1 MSNDTLNGNELA
13 FPFACQGPTTGPE
26 FYYGMTKREYFAA
39 KAMQGLLGDYYA
51 RYAKDPDVQS
61 GGGPAAIARAAVVHA
76 DALIAEL
83 GGEQ

>member
-1 MSNDTLNGNELA
+1 
-13 FPFACQGPTTGPE
+13 
-26 FYYGMTKREYFAA
+26 
-39 KAMQGLLGDYYA
+39 
-51 RYAKDPDVQS
+51 VQS